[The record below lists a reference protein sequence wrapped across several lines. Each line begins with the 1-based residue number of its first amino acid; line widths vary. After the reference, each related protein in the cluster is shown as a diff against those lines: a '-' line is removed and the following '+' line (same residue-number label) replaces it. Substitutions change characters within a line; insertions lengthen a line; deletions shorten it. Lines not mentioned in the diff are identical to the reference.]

1 MMTEELEMFLAEDG
15 HLAPIGFMTRAKQF
29 CRTYR
34 VCRNG
39 KFVDEPIET
48 VAQLCAAHI
57 KEDIGIGQ
65 KTIRHMIHLIRK
77 AQKTPPS
84 ALTAAPRA
92 DGKCQ
97 WCAQQHEGRC
107 PLVTAIEYHESGAIK
122 RVEFL
127 TSTDNGE

>member
-1 MMTEELEMFLAEDG
+1 MFLAKDG
-15 HLAPIGFMTRAKQF
+15 HLAPIGFMMRATKF
-29 CRTYR
+29 CRNYQ
-34 VCRNG
+34 VYRNG
-39 KFVDEPIET
+39 EFVNEPIET
-48 VAQLCAAHI
+48 VAQLCAADI
-57 KEDIGIGQ
+57 KEDVGIGQ
-65 KTIRHMIHLIRK
+65 KTIRHMTHLIRIAK
-77 AQKTPPS
+77 KTPPS

-92 DGKCQ
+92 VGKCQ